1 MYKVKLGKEEN
12 KRGGVMNIDTEK
24 YKEYKKALQFI
35 KDAKPSNYK
44 TFSQMVKVLQDKAS
58 KVL

>member
-1 MYKVKLGKEEN
+1 
-12 KRGGVMNIDTEK
+12 MNIDTEK

-35 KDAKPSNYK
+35 KEAKPSNYK
-44 TFSQMVKVLQDKAS
+44 TFSQMVKDLQEKAN